1 MQIIKMIVLRVFCS
15 FAGTISSLLDHLPFS
30 FISLSP
36 VNSWP
41 SSRCSID
48 IILQEM
54 PFLIIP
60 NMSVPSSYTFLWSSL
75 VAQMVKN
82 VPTKRETW
90 VGSLGQKDPLEKGK
104 ATPSSIL
111 AWEMPWT
118 EKPVGLQSMGSQRI
132 RHNWA
137 TNTFTLLYNSLEHS
151 FTVILHV

>member
-1 MQIIKMIVLRVFCS
+1 MAKNLTVLVQIIKMIVLRVFCS

-60 NMSVPSSYTFLWSSL
+60 NMSVLLLHFL
-75 VAQMVKN
+75 MVFPGGSDGKECAY
-82 VPTKRETW
+82 K
-90 VGSLGQKDPLEKGK
+90 VGDLSWIPGSERSPGEGKGNPLQHSCLGNPMDKG
-104 ATPSSIL
+104 
-111 AWEMPWT
+111 
-118 EKPVGLQSMGSQRI
+118 
-132 RHNWA
+132 NWCPQCHKESD
-137 TNTFTLLYNSLEHS
+137 TT
-151 FTVILHV
+151 